1 MEWIIIMLLIIFV
14 IVFFTLKPDRMI
26 LMNKPQTQTVQCY
39 EDSSIKDLVMLPK
52 LNPAQLTTH
61 TNV

>member
-1 MEWIIIMLLIIFV
+1 MDYYYV
-14 IVFFTLKPDRMI
+14 INYFCYRILYIKTRPND

-39 EDSSIKDLVMLPK
+39 KDSSIKDLVMLPK

-61 TNV
+61 TTL

>member
-1 MEWIIIMLLIIFV
+1 M
-14 IVFFTLKPDRMI
+14 KKDQMI

-61 TNV
+61 TTL